1 MTFASKCK
9 TSFGHGIS
17 EAFRVVSDTLGKVAA
32 AQNSIKC
39 L

>member
-9 TSFGHGIS
+9 TSFDHGIS
-17 EAFRVVSDTLGKVAA
+17 EAFRVVSDALGEVAA
-32 AQNSIKC
+32 AQNNVKC